1 LANVAANRVAKPG
14 TISPLCGTPGI
25 ARPVILRVSHPPFRP
40 SIVVAGKLIAD
51 ILFYLPTNIGYE
63 LLWRRL
69 PTHKKVT
76 P

>member
-1 LANVAANRVAKPG
+1 
-14 TISPLCGTPGI
+14 
-25 ARPVILRVSHPPFRP
+25 VSHPPFRP